1 MKKQPVL
8 HVPNSN
14 LARCLD
20 IVAILIFL
28 AAIIYLIIQFPSLP
42 DQVPGHYDAS
52 GAVDRWGSKME
63 MLILPVVGISLWILM
78 TIMEKYPHTFNYINL
93 RQDNVEVQYRNAKLM
108 MNVLK
113 NESVLLF
120 SFLIY
125 QGIRVATGEAEGL
138 SNLFMPIF
146 LVVIFGSMIIFVIK
160 MLRA

>member
-8 HVPNSN
+8 HVPKSN
-14 LARCLD
+14 LARFLD
-20 IVAILIFL
+20 IVTILIFL
-28 AAIIYLIIQFPSLP
+28 TAIIYLIIQFPSLP